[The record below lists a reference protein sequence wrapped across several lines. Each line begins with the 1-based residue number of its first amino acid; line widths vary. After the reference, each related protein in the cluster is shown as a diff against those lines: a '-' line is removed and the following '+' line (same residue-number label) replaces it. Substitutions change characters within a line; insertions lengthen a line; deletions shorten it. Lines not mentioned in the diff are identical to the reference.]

1 MLMLMLRD
9 ASAPADRPY
18 VRTMYVEHFCCL
30 ELARIRIRI
39 RIRIAWICGG
49 IPGLASPW
57 PLPLAPTPSPSPSPS
72 PSPRRRPRPLPL
84 SYRSRSGSFA
94 SSASCN
100 AICLFVSS
108 TSGTPWVVLP
118 QAEGVVAGDARRNTH
133 KLHDAIHTL
142 PPARRAPHA
151 ATCRPVTRHFGAP
164 LLVSD

>member
-30 ELARIRIRI
+30 ELARIGI

-57 PLPLAPTPSPSPSPS
+57 PLPLARLR
-72 PSPRRRPRPLPL
+72 PRLRPRPLPL

-94 SSASCN
+94 SSASCS
-100 AICLFVSS
+100 AICLFISS

-142 PPARRAPHA
+142 PPARRNMQASDPPFWRTAPSVRLIQH
-151 ATCRPVTRHFGAP
+151 PVHN
-164 LLVSD
+164 